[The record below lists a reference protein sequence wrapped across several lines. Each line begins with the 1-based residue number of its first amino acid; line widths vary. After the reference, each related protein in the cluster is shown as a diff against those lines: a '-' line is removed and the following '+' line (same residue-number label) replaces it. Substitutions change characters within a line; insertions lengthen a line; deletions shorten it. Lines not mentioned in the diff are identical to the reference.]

1 MELEAYIPSH
11 RTLSFPGNSL
21 ENFHIE
27 LTLIVDNGNTCAV
40 HKTDTGALSETGKSQ
55 EHGQGYE
62 TTGHDLYK
70 TVV

>member
-1 MELEAYIPSH
+1 MELETYIPAH
-11 RTLSFPGNSL
+11 GALAFLGNSL

-27 LTLIVDNGNTCAV
+27 LTLVVDNWNTGAV

-62 TTGHDLYK
+62 ATGHDFDK
-70 TVV
+70 TGV